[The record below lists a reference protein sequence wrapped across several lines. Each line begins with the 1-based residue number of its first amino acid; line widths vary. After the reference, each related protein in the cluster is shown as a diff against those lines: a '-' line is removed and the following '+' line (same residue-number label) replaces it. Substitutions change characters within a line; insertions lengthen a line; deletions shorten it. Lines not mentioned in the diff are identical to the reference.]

1 MDKFS
6 KYEYDLL
13 SYVIKKLDKQVWAE
27 EDIRDIY
34 KQIQKF
40 NKKADINELDIMRKG
55 EIFLG
60 KYCEVDLSNIQDV
73 RDLILQIVNNL
84 ESFRIPILVAIL
96 EALTKLA
103 LSEID
108 GKINYNNLKGGDSNG
123 EM

>member
-13 SYVIKKLDKQVWAE
+13 SYVIKKLDKQVWTE

-55 EIFLG
+55 EVFLG

-108 GKINYNNLKGGDSNG
+108 GKINYNDLKGGDGDG

>member
-55 EIFLG
+55 EVFLG

-108 GKINYNNLKGGDSNG
+108 GKINYNDLKGGDNNG

>member
-1 MDKFS
+1 MDRFS

-13 SYVIKKLDKQVWAE
+13 SYVIKKLDKQVWVE

-55 EIFLG
+55 EVFLG

-108 GKINYNNLKGGDSNG
+108 GKINYNDLKGGDNNG

>member
-13 SYVIKKLDKQVWAE
+13 SYVIKELGKQVWAE

-55 EIFLG
+55 EVFLG

-108 GKINYNNLKGGDSNG
+108 GKINYNDLKGGDCDG

>member
-13 SYVIKKLDKQVWAE
+13 SYVIKKLDKIVWTE

-55 EIFLG
+55 EVFLG
-60 KYCEVDLSNIQDV
+60 KYCEVDLSNTQDV
-73 RDLILQIVNNL
+73 RDLIFQIVNNL

-108 GKINYNNLKGGDSNG
+108 GKINYNDLKGGDSD
-123 EM
+123 

>member
-13 SYVIKKLDKQVWAE
+13 SYVIKKLDKQVWTE

-55 EIFLG
+55 EVFLG

-108 GKINYNNLKGGDSNG
+108 GKINYNDLKGGDNNG